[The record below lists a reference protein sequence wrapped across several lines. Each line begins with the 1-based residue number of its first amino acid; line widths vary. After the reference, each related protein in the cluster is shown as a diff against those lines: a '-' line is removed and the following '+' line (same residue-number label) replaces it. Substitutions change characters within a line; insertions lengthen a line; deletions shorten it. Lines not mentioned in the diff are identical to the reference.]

1 MNLKEFKDLALSFQ
15 GAISHPHFDRV
26 AFKVEGRKIFA
37 TLKEESNSANILL
50 SLPEQE
56 LFCAADKAI
65 YPIQNRWGSHGWTT
79 FELTKLE
86 RAIVLEALRSAYEEV
101 LKKKAHK

>member
-1 MNLKEFKDLALSFQ
+1 MNTEEFKNLALSFQ
-15 GAISHPHFDRV
+15 GTISIPHFDRA

-37 TLKEESNSANILL
+37 TLKEESNSTNILL
-50 SLPEQE
+50 SLQEQE
-56 LFCAADKAI
+56 LFCTSDKAI
-65 YPIQNRWGSHGWTT
+65 YPVQNKWGTHGWTT

-86 RAIVLEALRSAYEEV
+86 RAIVLEALRSAYEEG